1 MQGLENNNIDLKNL
15 PSTPLY
21 PLKKPILTPEQLEQ
35 KKKDLIADLNQKS
48 KELTDLG
55 LLDKLGGF
63 VGYQTDNAKEREK
76 QLTDLKTQAL
86 DNKIEFKDLP
96 NALKDDYYNKA
107 ETSIL
112 NPLKTKNEI
121 AKKDYQKDLQRKAIL
136 QKKSQELTESDKEL
150 IVNDSGFFNNALDAI
165 TGKSEVEKL
174 KEFKEKEKAKDITK
188 EIQKAYSA
196 FSNIDK
202 NKDFFSLF
210 SSPDKEAQEKAKQ
223 DFETIAKNLYHF
235 DSVIYN
241 EKNEPFVTKGDK
253 VYKINDGFIDN
264 FTQSL
269 VNNKFSIAGS
279 VAGGITGAKY
289 GKNVGA
295 LGLVGGAIAGAA
307 LGSTIGAA
315 SDAIVT
321 NLALD
326 RENKADEIIRHAL
339 SEGALSLATD
349 TIMLGAGK
357 AIKPLVKAPLK
368 LAEMSMPF
376 QFTKNFFTGNTK
388 RASEIIENTLS
399 KEQQQALKEFSA
411 QFGGETKI
419 NQESGKDFL
428 RDKIKSVFKGDE
440 NKLKAYDKVK
450 EILTLDNHKE
460 QQQAFIRAIRSDETG
475 NTLAFLVEAANLSPK
490 ANANLKSIL
499 NQTTENLTKSLKQ
512 FDLKDYEIKSVF
524 DNLEQGTKESY
535 DKALN
540 EIIGKLYD
548 NSYKVNLRESV
559 QDATNFEKFLNDLKA
574 QGEIDPQ
581 AKSFLRQIEEN
592 VYNPNGVTYEQLKN
606 SRQLINAYLR
616 NVKDPSTL
624 GYIQKASANFLKNDI
639 DSAIES
645 LLKQNKSAYEKI
657 SELQK
662 SAISDYRDMKQ
673 ALELVDKAKI
683 RDKNTQESDAIS
695 SLMKIIQGQGQK
707 DLTNYQALTKGL
719 NQSDKERLELSML
732 NRLMEQSLKQDESLK
747 VFDSAQFFNK
757 LNEFKEDVFTTPK
770 AKEYIDI
777 ASGFHKLFKNDAKIA
792 ESLKPAITKNLSQG
806 LATSLSGALKYQW
819 TKFTLG
825 TLYRNAPD
833 RILGVKLPKALNEA
847 TAGAALKYHLKRALE
862 RSHSISDFS
871 KNLELS
877 AQNAKFSNNTLKIIE
892 ELNNGVK
899 QASEE
904 IKAKATKY
912 EKALQELQKIDES
925 KLTKEQQQV
934 LKVFKGELD
943 PTEIKGIDLNDLYI
957 LDQGTRHAT
966 TKKILVKHYGEEN
979 TGGLTNDELINM
991 SEVIK
996 NGSVLLESFE
1006 RLKNGFRYGY
1016 EWENNGVKLRL
1027 VVDDLNDGNKIFD
1040 FYRNF
1045 KDFRDARPQPST
1057 SKDNGTQPITLD
1069 ENNPTQKP
1077 LKDQEDLLKNTEL
1090 NNETTQEVKNLSPL
1104 EQANAEKLAKL
1115 ESEAKQ
1121 SEQEFLKAKEQELKR
1136 KEALKKKLEHERGN
1150 AGNIESQTK
1159 IEVGEDIPTEIQA
1172 QIPKSRVRLNERE
1185 IYDLDYAIVKAKDLK
1200 PSFTTGG
1207 TQKRTDMNEE
1217 QIKSIAENFDPKK
1230 IFGSGGFED
1239 LPIILHDGQVIAGN
1253 HRIQGMLN
1261 FTPKSRYIYN
1271 KAIKEYYH
1279 IDLKPDELLV
1289 RVPHQRLDNT
1299 EINNL
1304 AASSN
1309 QGRFNS
1315 ESDHAIAVLSHY
1327 EAKLKELDQKL
1338 DADSIYSLKNIVA
1351 KNLNF
1356 DKATHPNVGDSNLAL
1371 LMFNMPRTKTQ
1382 GIELLNRWQ
1391 KEFSNDIKSYEKV
1404 KKMFVDNAGSFHNLI
1419 HDMNF
1424 PKVSLNAYL
1433 SDIMDR
1439 SFANLKNYQSTS
1451 ESLKDLSEKF
1461 YKTSSLEMF
1470 EKSDQSVS
1478 DISEILGGAIA
1489 RFARFDD
1496 PSKALFEALRSDNI
1510 KKGLKDFKI
1519 ADEAK
1524 DMFNPDSKEF
1534 KDIDIYDF
1542 THYLLMV
1549 NREPNENNPVLNR
1562 LIQAV
1567 KDMQKESEKG
1577 IKKPKLETPSEWG
1590 PNYSEFKNDGLGAI
1604 NKLLETKKGFVAG
1617 AFYKEGLGDIDLVW
1631 GNKDYGLEH
1640 ILEKRKKQYKRL
1652 GLTPEQ
1658 AKERTN
1664 ELIKEIPN
1672 IIQKGLK
1679 KEDKPGYAVIILNN
1693 SKVVL
1698 SKFKGDNELKNHY
1711 MITSF
1716 EVDDNVLRELE
1727 TIATLSNDY
1736 RDGINYSISNL
1747 IEPNPTTNAIKTQE
1761 LSPLELANAEKL
1773 AKLETEKETKA
1784 EAVKKLNFD
1793 EIKKLIDESP
1803 RTGSS
1808 MPILGMQ
1815 NLNAE
1820 AVEYIQKNHK
1830 RIAVEKI
1837 EPSFAKDL
1845 KLKYPDDARAVIDY
1859 QAINHILKEHKN
1871 LAYEDIANYRGLFK
1885 QANETLKLKDNQ
1897 NRPVVASFNQINEF
1911 FVVVEQVSNAKNEL
1925 MLKTMYKARGNYKD
1939 SLIYKKTLA
1948 KSQNSN

>member
-1 MQGLENNNIDLKNL
+1 MQAENMDIDLKNL
-15 PSTPLY
+15 PSAPLY
-21 PLKKPILTPEQLEQ
+21 PLKNPTLTPEQLEQ
-35 KKKDLIADLNQKS
+35 KRKELIVDLNQKS
-48 KELTDLG
+48 KELTELG

-63 VGYQTDNAKEREK
+63 VGYQTQNAKDREK
-76 QLTDLKTQAL
+76 QLTDLKTQAI
-86 DNKIEFKDLP
+86 DNKLDFKDLP
-96 NALKDDYYNKA
+96 NALKDEYYNNA
-107 ETSIL
+107 ETSLL

-121 AKKDYQKDLQRKAIL
+121 AKEDYQKDLQRKEIL
-136 QKKSQELTESDKEL
+136 KKTSQELTKSDKDL
-150 IVNDSGFFNNALDAI
+150 IYNDNGFFNNALDFVA
-165 TGKSEVEKL
+165 GASEADKL
-174 KEFKEKEKAKDITK
+174 KEYKEKQKAKDVTK

-210 SSPDKEAQEKAKQ
+210 TGTDKEAQEKAKK

-241 EKNEPFVTKGDK
+241 EKNEPFVVKGDK

-269 VNNKFSIAGS
+269 LNNKFSIAGS
-279 VAGGITGAKY
+279 VTGGLAGAKY
-289 GKNVGA
+289 AKSAGA

-307 LGSTIGAA
+307 LGATVGSA
-315 SDAIVT
+315 SDAIIT

-326 RENKADEIIRHAL
+326 KENKADEIIRHAL

-349 TIMLGAGK
+349 TLMLGAGK
-357 AIKPLVKAPLK
+357 VVKPLAKAPLK

-376 QFTKNFFTGNTK
+376 QFTKNFFTGNAK
-388 RASEIIENTLS
+388 RASEIIETTLS
-399 KEQQQALKEFSA
+399 KEQQEALKEFSA
-411 QFGGETKI
+411 HFGGETKI
-419 NQESGKDFL
+419 NTNNTNDFL

-440 NKLKAYDKVK
+440 SKLNAYDKVK

-548 NSYKVNLRESV
+548 DSYKVNLRESV
-559 QDATNFEKFLNDLKA
+559 QDLTGFEKFLNDLKA

-639 DSAIES
+639 DNAIDS
-645 LLKQNKSAYEKI
+645 LLKQNNSAYEKI

-662 SAISDYRDMKQ
+662 SAISDYREMKQ

-683 RDKNTQESDAIS
+683 RDKNTQASDAVN
-695 SLMKIIQGQGQK
+695 SLIKIIKAQGQK
-707 DLTNYQALTKGL
+707 DLSNYHALTKGL
-719 NQSDKERLELSML
+719 NESDKERLELSIL
-732 NRLMEQSLKQDESLK
+732 NRLAEESLKQDETLK
-747 VFDSAQFFNK
+747 VFDSAHFFNK
-757 LNEFKEDVFTTPK
+757 LNEFKDEVFSTPK

-792 ESLKPAITKNLSQG
+792 ESLKPATTKNLSQG
-806 LATSLSGALKYQW
+806 LATTLSGALKYQW

-833 RILGVKLPKALNEA
+833 RILGIKLPKALNEA
-847 TAGAALKYHLKRALE
+847 TAGAALKYHIKRALE
-862 RSHSISDFS
+862 RSHTISDFS

-877 AQNAKFSNNTLKIIE
+877 AKNSQFTNNTLKIIE
-892 ELNNGVK
+892 ELNNSVK

-904 IKAKATKY
+904 LKEKATKY
-912 EKALQELQKIDES
+912 EKALKELEKIDES
-925 KLTKEQQQV
+925 KLSKEQQQV

-943 PTEIKGIDLNDLYI
+943 SATIKGVDLEDLYT
-957 LDQGTRHAT
+957 LEQGTRNEGA
-966 TKKILVKHYGEEN
+966 KKILIKHYGVEN
-979 TGGLTNDELINM
+979 TGGLTNEELLNM
-991 SEVIK
+991 GEVIK

-1006 RLKNGFRYGY
+1006 KRNNGVRYAY

-1027 VVDDLNDGNKIFD
+1027 VVDDLDSGNKIFD
-1040 FYRNF
+1040 FYSDRNF
-1045 KDFRDARPQPST
+1045 TDYKGVSLLSEST
-1057 SKDNGTQPITLD
+1057 LNASKNTD
-1069 ENNPTQKP
+1069 EKIINKKP
-1077 LKDQEDLLKNTEL
+1077 LTSQEDLLK
-1090 NNETTQEVKNLSPL
+1090 TQENLKENTQDLSPL
-1104 EQANAEKLAKL
+1104 ELAKAEKLSKL
-1115 ESEAKQ
+1115 ESDRIE
-1121 SEQEFLKAKEQELKR
+1121 SEKEYLKAKEQEQAR
-1136 KEALKKKLEHERGN
+1136 KAALKKKLEHERGN

-1159 IEVGEDIPTEIQA
+1159 IEVGEDIPVQVKT

-1185 IYDLDYAIVKAKDLK
+1185 IYDLNYAIVKAKDLK

-1217 QIKSIAENFDPKK
+1217 QIKSISENFDPKK

-1253 HRIQGMLN
+1253 HRVQGMLN
-1261 FTPKSRYIYN
+1261 FTPKSRFSYE

-1289 RVPHQRLDNT
+1289 RLPSKRLNNT

-1327 EAKLKELDQKL
+1327 ESKLKELETKL
-1338 DADSIYSLKNIVA
+1338 NADSVYSLKNMVA

-1356 DKATHPNVGDSNLAL
+1356 DKATHPNVTDSNLAL
-1371 LMFNMPRTKTQ
+1371 LMYNMPRTKTQ

-1391 KEFSNDIKSYEKV
+1391 KEFSNDTKSYEKV

-1419 HDMNF
+1419 HDMSF
-1424 PKVSLNAYL
+1424 PNVSLNAYL

-1461 YKTSSLEMF
+1461 YKTHSLEMF
-1470 EKSDQSVS
+1470 EKSDQNTS

-1510 KKGLKDFKI
+1510 KKGLKEFKI
-1519 ADEAK
+1519 ADVTK
-1524 DMFNPDSKEF
+1524 DMFDPNSKEF

-1549 NREPNENNPVLNR
+1549 NREPSENNPSLNR

-1567 KDMQKESEKG
+1567 KDMQKE
-1577 IKKPKLETPSEWG
+1577 
-1590 PNYSEFKNDGLGAI
+1590 
-1604 NKLLETKKGFVAG
+1604 
-1617 AFYKEGLGDIDLVW
+1617 
-1631 GNKDYGLEH
+1631 
-1640 ILEKRKKQYKRL
+1640 
-1652 GLTPEQ
+1652 
-1658 AKERTN
+1658 
-1664 ELIKEIPN
+1664 
-1672 IIQKGLK
+1672 
-1679 KEDKPGYAVIILNN
+1679 
-1693 SKVVL
+1693 
-1698 SKFKGDNELKNHY
+1698 
-1711 MITSF
+1711 
-1716 EVDDNVLRELE
+1716 
-1727 TIATLSNDY
+1727 
-1736 RDGINYSISNL
+1736 
-1747 IEPNPTTNAIKTQE
+1747 
-1761 LSPLELANAEKL
+1761 
-1773 AKLETEKETKA
+1773 
-1784 EAVKKLNFD
+1784 
-1793 EIKKLIDESP
+1793 
-1803 RTGSS
+1803 
-1808 MPILGMQ
+1808 
-1815 NLNAE
+1815 
-1820 AVEYIQKNHK
+1820 
-1830 RIAVEKI
+1830 
-1837 EPSFAKDL
+1837 
-1845 KLKYPDDARAVIDY
+1845 
-1859 QAINHILKEHKN
+1859 
-1871 LAYEDIANYRGLFK
+1871 
-1885 QANETLKLKDNQ
+1885 
-1897 NRPVVASFNQINEF
+1897 
-1911 FVVVEQVSNAKNEL
+1911 NAKHRKE
-1925 MLKTMYKARGNYKD
+1925 
-1939 SLIYKKTLA
+1939 
-1948 KSQNSN
+1948 

>member
-1 MQGLENNNIDLKNL
+1 MQALENNEIDFKNL
-15 PSTPLY
+15 LSTSTPLY
-21 PLKKPILTPEQLEQ
+21 PLKNPILTPEQLEQ
-35 KKKDLIADLNQKS
+35 KKKDLIVDLNQKS
-48 KELTDLG
+48 KELTELG

-86 DNKIEFKDLP
+86 DNKLEFKDLP
-96 NALKDDYYNKA
+96 SALKDEYYNKA

-121 AKKDYQKDLQRKAIL
+121 AKEDYQKDLQRKEIL
-136 QKKSQELTESDKEL
+136 QKTSKELTQSDKEL
-150 IVNDSGFFNNALDAI
+150 ITNDSGFFNHALDAI
-165 TGKSEVEKL
+165 IGASEVEKL
-174 KEFKEKEKAKDITK
+174 KEYKEKEKAKDITK

-202 NKDFFSLF
+202 NKDFFSF
-210 SSPDKEAQEKAKQ
+210 FTDTDKEAQEKAKK

-235 DSVIYN
+235 NSVIYN
-241 EKNEPFVTKGDK
+241 EKNEPFVIKGDK

-269 VNNKFSIAGS
+269 LNNKFSIAGGVS
-279 VAGGITGAKY
+279 GAIAGAKY
-289 GKNVGA
+289 GKNLGA
-295 LGLVGGAIAGAA
+295 LGLVGGSIAGAA
-307 LGSTIGAA
+307 LGGATGGAA
-315 SDAIVT
+315 DAVIT
-321 NLALD
+321 NLVLD
-326 RENKADEIIRHAL
+326 KENRADEIIRHAL

-349 TIMLGAGK
+349 TIILAGK
-357 AIKPLVKAPLK
+357 AIKPLIKAPLK

-388 RASEIIENTLS
+388 RASEIIESTLS

-419 NQESGKDFL
+419 NAENSKDFL
-428 RDKIKSVFKGDE
+428 RDKIASVFKGDE
-440 NKLKAYDKVK
+440 SKLKAYDSIK
-450 EILTLDNHKE
+450 EILTLDDHKE
-460 QQQAFIRAIRSDETG
+460 RQLAFIRAIRSDETG

-499 NQTTENLTKSLKQ
+499 NQTTENLTKSLRQ

-548 NSYKVNLRESV
+548 DSYKVNLRESV
-559 QDATNFEKFLNDLKA
+559 QDTTNFEKFLNDLKA
-574 QGEIDPQ
+574 QGQIDPQ
-581 AKSFLRQIEEN
+581 AKSFLRQVEEN

-639 DSAIES
+639 DNAIES
-645 LLKQNKSAYEKI
+645 LLKQNKSAYQKI

-683 RDKNTQESDAIS
+683 RDKNTQESDAIN

-719 NQSDKERLELSML
+719 SQSDKERLELSML
-732 NRLMEQSLKQDESLK
+732 NRLLEQSLKQDESLK
-747 VFDSAQFFNK
+747 VFDSAQFLNK
-757 LNEFKEDVFTTPK
+757 LNEFKDDVFTTPK
-770 AKEYIDI
+770 AKEYINI

-792 ESLKPAITKNLSQG
+792 DALKPAITKNLSQG
-806 LATSLSGALKYQW
+806 LATTLSGALKYQW

-833 RILGVKLPKALNEA
+833 RILGIKLPKALNEA

-862 RSHSISDFS
+862 RSHSISEFS
-871 KNLELS
+871 KNLNLS

-892 ELNNGVK
+892 ELTNGIK

-904 IKAKATKY
+904 IKEATRTSNLVKSIR
-912 EKALQELQKIDES
+912 EQDTRPFEVIED
-925 KLTKEQQQV
+925 KEAF
-934 LKVFKGELD
+934 FK
-943 PTEIKGIDLNDLYI
+943 DLNKNLKDS
-957 LDQGTRHAT
+957 AT
-966 TKKILVKHYGEEN
+966 PLPKGMSVEEFKQ
-979 TGGLTNDELINM
+979 
-991 SEVIK
+991 S
-996 NGSVLLESFE
+996 LESVENKDRFLEHLKTRENADE
-1006 RLKNGFRYGY
+1006 RLELLNLV
-1016 EWENNGVKLRL
+1016 EPILREPHIEIFIK
-1027 VVDDLNDGNKIFD
+1027 DKDGAIKKEYIKA
-1040 FYRNF
+1040 F
-1045 KDFRDARPQPST
+1045 KDENKTRLYMLITQDNDTILRTFIPKLNERYMRSHVRDADIIHSFIQPNRTAKS
-1057 SKDNGTQPITLD
+1057 DNALSD
-1069 ENNPTQKP
+1069 VVVYENNPTPKP
-1077 LKDQEDLLKNTEL
+1077 ATSQEDLLKNTENL
-1090 NNETTQEVKNLSPL
+1090 NETTPKPTHLSPL

-1115 ESEAKQ
+1115 ESEQLA

-1159 IEVGEDIPTEIQA
+1159 IEVGEDIPTRVQA

-1217 QIKSIAENFDPKK
+1217 QIKSISQNFDPKK

-1253 HRIQGMLN
+1253 HRVQGMLN
-1261 FTPKSRYIYN
+1261 FTPKSRFAYE

-1279 IDLKPDELLV
+1279 IDLKPDDLLV
-1289 RVPHQRLDNT
+1289 RVPHQRLNNT

-1327 EAKLKELDQKL
+1327 EAKLKELEKKL

-1424 PKVSLNAYL
+1424 PNVSLNAYL

-1470 EKSDQSVS
+1470 EKSEQTTS

-1496 PSKALFEALRSDNI
+1496 PSNALFEALRSDNI
-1510 KKGLKDFKI
+1510 KKGLKEFKI
-1519 ADEAK
+1519 ADITK

-1549 NREPNENNPVLNR
+1549 NREPNENNPTLKR
-1562 LIQAV
+1562 LIEAV

-1577 IKKPKLETPSEWG
+1577 IKKVSKKTTEETE
-1590 PNYSEFKNDGLGAI
+1590 
-1604 NKLLETKKGFVAG
+1604 KG
-1617 AFYKEGLGDIDLVW
+1617 I
-1631 GNKDYGLEH
+1631 
-1640 ILEKRKKQYKRL
+1640 
-1652 GLTPEQ
+1652 
-1658 AKERTN
+1658 KERSFKV
-1664 ELIKEIPN
+1664 I
-1672 IIQKGLK
+1672 
-1679 KEDKPGYAVIILNN
+1679 EDKEA
-1693 SKVVL
+1693 
-1698 SKFKGDNELKNHY
+1698 FLK
-1711 MITSF
+1711 
-1716 EVDDNVLRELE
+1716 DL
-1727 TIATLSNDY
+1727 
-1736 RDGINYSISNL
+1736 
-1747 IEPNPTTNAIKTQE
+1747 NAIKPM
-1761 LSPLELANAEKL
+1761 PLPKEIDTESFLNAFNGVKNKENFIKHLRGKLDSKHRLAYLHLVEPTL
-1773 AKLETEKETKA
+1773 KEPDITLIFK
-1784 EAVKKLNFD
+1784 EQGKEVKK
-1793 EIKKLIDESP
+1793 EHIKAFQGDPKTIYYFLVTQDNDSKLITGL
-1803 RTGSS
+1803 RTS
-1808 MPILGMQ
+1808 
-1815 NLNAE
+1815 E
-1820 AVEYIQKNHK
+1820 
-1830 RIAVEKI
+1830 
-1837 EPSFAKDL
+1837 
-1845 KLKYPDDARAVIDY
+1845 
-1859 QAINHILKEHKN
+1859 
-1871 LAYEDIANYRGLFK
+1871 NY
-1885 QANETLKLKDNQ
+1885 
-1897 NRPVVASFNQINEF
+1897 
-1911 FVVVEQVSNAKNEL
+1911 
-1925 MLKTMYKARGNYKD
+1925 LKTEIDKADIIHSFIPQD
-1939 SLIYKKTLA
+1939 S
-1948 KSQNSN
+1948 

>member
-1 MQGLENNNIDLKNL
+1 MKAENADIDLKNL

-21 PLKKPILTPEQLEQ
+21 PLKNPILTPEQLEQ
-35 KKKDLIADLNQKS
+35 KRKDLIVDLNQKS
-48 KELTDLG
+48 KELTELG
-55 LLDKLGGF
+55 LLDKLGSF

-86 DNKIEFKDLP
+86 DNKLDFKDLP
-96 NALKDDYYNKA
+96 NAIKDDYYNKA
-107 ETSIL
+107 ETSL
-112 NPLKTKNEI
+112 FNPLKTKNEI
-121 AKKDYQKDLQRKAIL
+121 AKEDYQKDLQRKAIL
-136 QKKSQELTESDKEL
+136 NKTSKEITESDKEL
-150 IVNDSGFFNNALDAI
+150 ISDDSGFFNNALDAI
-165 TGKSEVEKL
+165 TGKSEAEKL
-174 KEFKEKEKAKDITK
+174 KEYKEKEKAKDITR

-210 SSPDKEAQEKAKQ
+210 TSPDKESQEKARQ

-241 EKNEPFVTKGDK
+241 EKNEPFVVKGNK

-269 VNNKFSIAGS
+269 LNNKFSLAGS
-279 VAGGITGAKY
+279 VAGGLTGAKY
-289 GKNVGA
+289 GKNAGA
-295 LGLVGGAIAGAA
+295 LGLVGGAIAGAV
-307 LGSTIGAA
+307 LGASAGAA

-357 AIKPLVKAPLK
+357 ALKPLAKTPLK
-368 LAEMSMPF
+368 LAEMSIPF
-376 QFTKNFFTGNTK
+376 QFTKNFFTGNAK
-388 RASEIIENTLS
+388 RASEIIETTLS
-399 KEQQQALKEFSA
+399 KEQQEALKEFSA

-419 NQESGKDFL
+419 NANNANDFL

-440 NKLKAYDKVK
+440 AKLKAYDKVK

-475 NTLAFLVEAANLSPK
+475 NTLAFLIEAANLSPK

-548 NSYKVNLRESV
+548 DSYKVNLRENI
-559 QDATNFEKFLNDLKA
+559 QDVTNFEKFLNDLKA
-574 QGEIDPQ
+574 QGEIDVQ
-581 AKSFLRQIEEN
+581 AKSFLRQIDQN

-639 DSAIES
+639 DNAIES

-662 SAISDYRDMKQ
+662 SAISEYRDMKQ

-683 RDKNTQESDAIS
+683 RDKNTQESDAVN
-695 SLMKIIQGQGQK
+695 SLMNIIKAQGQK
-707 DLTNYQALTKGL
+707 DLSNYTALTKGL
-719 NQSDKERLELSML
+719 NESDKERLELTML
-732 NRLMEQSLKQDESLK
+732 NRLMEESLKQNESLK
-747 VFDSAQFFNK
+747 VFDSAHFFNK
-757 LNEFKEDVFTTPK
+757 LNEFKDEVFSTPK

-792 ESLKPAITKNLSQG
+792 ESLKPATTKNLSQG
-806 LATSLSGALKYQW
+806 LATTLSGALKYQW

-847 TAGAALKYHLKRALE
+847 TAGAALKYHIKRALE
-862 RSHSISDFS
+862 RSHSINDFS
-871 KNLELS
+871 KQLELS
-877 AQNAKFSNNTLKIIE
+877 AKNSQFTNNTLKIIE

-904 IKAKATKY
+904 LKEKAFDLQHAITPLKEFGKNYPEFALKPKEALEKLLQEKNGQVAGAAFRDDLGGIDFVWGNKDHGLEHILKKREKQYTRLGLNAEQIKERTDELIKEIPNILQKGFKQEDKPGYAVITLNNSKVILSKFKGDNELKNHYMITSFERD
-912 EKALQELQKIDES
+912 EKALR
-925 KLTKEQQQV
+925 
-934 LKVFKGELD
+934 ELD
-943 PTEIKGIDLNDLYI
+943 TIATLSNDYRDGINYSISNLNEPNL
-957 LDQGTRHAT
+957 TP
-966 TKKILVKHYGEEN
+966 KP
-979 TGGLTNDELINM
+979 LTNQE
-991 SEVIK
+991 E
-996 NGSVLLESFE
+996 LLE
-1006 RLKNGFRYGY
+1006 
-1016 EWENNGVKLRL
+1016 
-1027 VVDDLNDGNKIFD
+1027 
-1040 FYRNF
+1040 
-1045 KDFRDARPQPST
+1045 
-1057 SKDNGTQPITLD
+1057 
-1069 ENNPTQKP
+1069 NPPK
-1077 LKDQEDLLKNTEL
+1077 
-1090 NNETTQEVKNLSPL
+1090 TTQTPLSPL

-1115 ESEAKQ
+1115 ESERLE
-1121 SEQEFLKAKEQELKR
+1121 SEKEFTRLKEQEIAR

-1150 AGNIESQTK
+1150 AGNIESATK
-1159 IEVGEDIPTEIQA
+1159 IEVGEDIPTHTQA

-1185 IYDLDYAIVKAKDLK
+1185 IYDLNYAIVKAKDLK

-1217 QIKSIAENFDPKK
+1217 QIKSIAQNFDPKK

-1261 FTPKSRYIYN
+1261 FTPKSRFAYE
-1271 KAIKEYYH
+1271 KAVKEYYH

-1289 RVPHQRLDNT
+1289 RIPNKRLNNT

-1327 EAKLKELDQKL
+1327 EPKLKELEKQL
-1338 DADSIYSLKNIVA
+1338 NADSVYSLKNMVA

-1356 DKATHPNVGDSNLAL
+1356 DKATHPNVGDSNLSL

-1391 KEFSNDIKSYEKV
+1391 KEFTNDIKSYEKV

-1419 HDMNF
+1419 HDMSF
-1424 PKVSLNAYL
+1424 PNVSLNAYL

-1439 SFANLKNYQSTS
+1439 SFANLKNYQTTS

-1461 YKTSSLEMF
+1461 YKTNSLEMF
-1470 EKSDQSVS
+1470 EKSDQGAS
-1478 DISEILGGAIA
+1478 DISEILGASVA

-1510 KKGLKDFKI
+1510 KKGLKEFKI
-1519 ADEAK
+1519 ADVTK
-1524 DMFNPDSKEF
+1524 DMFDPNSKEF

-1549 NREPNENNPVLNR
+1549 NREPNENNPTLKR
-1562 LIQAV
+1562 LIEAI
-1567 KDMQKESEKG
+1567 KDMQKESE
-1577 IKKPKLETPSEWG
+1577 
-1590 PNYSEFKNDGLGAI
+1590 
-1604 NKLLETKKGFVAG
+1604 
-1617 AFYKEGLGDIDLVW
+1617 
-1631 GNKDYGLEH
+1631 
-1640 ILEKRKKQYKRL
+1640 
-1652 GLTPEQ
+1652 
-1658 AKERTN
+1658 
-1664 ELIKEIPN
+1664 
-1672 IIQKGLK
+1672 
-1679 KEDKPGYAVIILNN
+1679 
-1693 SKVVL
+1693 
-1698 SKFKGDNELKNHY
+1698 
-1711 MITSF
+1711 
-1716 EVDDNVLRELE
+1716 
-1727 TIATLSNDY
+1727 
-1736 RDGINYSISNL
+1736 
-1747 IEPNPTTNAIKTQE
+1747 
-1761 LSPLELANAEKL
+1761 
-1773 AKLETEKETKA
+1773 
-1784 EAVKKLNFD
+1784 
-1793 EIKKLIDESP
+1793 
-1803 RTGSS
+1803 
-1808 MPILGMQ
+1808 
-1815 NLNAE
+1815 
-1820 AVEYIQKNHK
+1820 
-1830 RIAVEKI
+1830 
-1837 EPSFAKDL
+1837 
-1845 KLKYPDDARAVIDY
+1845 
-1859 QAINHILKEHKN
+1859 
-1871 LAYEDIANYRGLFK
+1871 
-1885 QANETLKLKDNQ
+1885 
-1897 NRPVVASFNQINEF
+1897 
-1911 FVVVEQVSNAKNEL
+1911 
-1925 MLKTMYKARGNYKD
+1925 
-1939 SLIYKKTLA
+1939 
-1948 KSQNSN
+1948 

>member
-1 MQGLENNNIDLKNL
+1 MQAENTDIDLKNL

-21 PLKKPILTPEQLEQ
+21 PLKNPILTPEQLEQ
-35 KKKDLIADLNQKS
+35 KRKDLIVDLNQKS
-48 KELTDLG
+48 KELTELG
-55 LLDKLGGF
+55 LLDKLGEF

-86 DNKIEFKDLP
+86 DNKLEFKDLP
-96 NALKDDYYNKA
+96 NAIKDDYYNKA
-107 ETSIL
+107 ETSL
-112 NPLKTKNEI
+112 FNPLKTKNEI
-121 AKKDYQKDLQRKAIL
+121 AKEDYQKDLQRKAIL
-136 QKKSQELTESDKEL
+136 QKKSQELTQSDKEL
-150 IVNDSGFFNNALDAI
+150 IANDSGFFNNALDAI
-165 TGKSEVEKL
+165 TGISEAQKL
-174 KEFKEKEKAKDITK
+174 KEYKEKEKAKDITK

-202 NKDFFSLF
+202 NKDFFSF
-210 SSPDKEAQEKAKQ
+210 FTDTDKEAQEKAKK
-223 DFETIAKNLYHF
+223 DFETIAINLYHF
-235 DSVIYN
+235 DGVIYN
-241 EKNEPFVTKGDK
+241 EKNEPFVIKGDK

-269 VNNKFSIAGS
+269 LNNKFSIAGG
-279 VAGGITGAKY
+279 VAGAIAGAKA
-289 GKNVGA
+289 GKSAGA
-295 LGLVGGAIAGAA
+295 LGLVGGAIAGSA
-307 LGSTIGAA
+307 LGGITGGAA
-315 SDAIVT
+315 DAVIT

-349 TIMLGAGK
+349 TIFLGAAK
-357 AIKPLVKAPLK
+357 AIKPIVKAPLK

-419 NQESGKDFL
+419 NAENRKDFL

-440 NKLKAYDKVK
+440 NKLKAYDSLK

-475 NTLAFLVEAANLSPK
+475 NTLAFLIEAANLSPK

-524 DNLEQGTKESY
+524 DHLEQGTKESY

-548 NSYKVNLRESV
+548 DSYKVNLRESV
-559 QDATNFEKFLNDLKA
+559 QDLTGFEKFLNDLKA
-574 QGEIDPQ
+574 QGEIDVQ
-581 AKSFLRQIEEN
+581 AKSFLRQLEEN

-639 DSAIES
+639 DNAIES
-645 LLKQNKSAYEKI
+645 LLKQNKSAYKKI

-683 RDKNTQESDAIS
+683 RDKNTQESDAIN

-719 NQSDKERLELSML
+719 QESDKERLELSML

-757 LNEFKEDVFTTPK
+757 LNEFKSDVFTTPK

-806 LATSLSGALKYQW
+806 LATTLSGALKYQW

-847 TAGAALKYHLKRALE
+847 TAGAALKYHIKRALE
-862 RSHSISDFS
+862 RSHSISEFN
-871 KNLELS
+871 KQLELS
-877 AQNAKFSNNTLKIIE
+877 AKNSQFTNNTLKIIE

-899 QASEE
+899 QASAEL
-904 IKAKATKY
+904 IKKASD
-912 EKALQELQKIDES
+912 LQ
-925 KLTKEQQQV
+925 
-934 LKVFKGELD
+934 
-943 PTEIKGIDLNDLYI
+943 
-957 LDQGTRHAT
+957 HAT
-966 TKKILVKHYGEEN
+966 TPLKEFGKNYSEFALKPKEALEKLLQEKNGQVAGAAFRDDLGGIDFVWGNKDYGLEHILKKREKQYTRL
-979 TGGLTNDELINM
+979 GLNAEQIKERTDELLKSIP
-991 SEVIK
+991 EVIEK
-996 NGSVLLESFE
+996 GVLFKDDLGRVSVELNNI
-1006 RLKNGFRYGY
+1006 RVGLKNTWDDNNLNNHFMVTSY
-1016 EWENNGVKLRL
+1016 ERDKKVLREL
-1027 VVDDLNDGNKIFD
+1027 ETNPLLSNDYKGNSNYSALNLNED
-1040 FYRNF
+1040 
-1045 KDFRDARPQPST
+1045 
-1057 SKDNGTQPITLD
+1057 
-1069 ENNPTQKP
+1069 NPTKKS
-1077 LKDQEDLLKNTEL
+1077 LTDQEDLSKNTEL
-1090 NNETTQEVKNLSPL
+1090 HNETTQKPTPLSPL

-1115 ESEAKQ
+1115 ESERLE
-1121 SEQEFLKAKEQELKR
+1121 SEQEFLKAKEQEKQR
-1136 KEALKKKLEHERGN
+1136 KEALKRKLEHERGN
-1150 AGNIESQTK
+1150 AGNIESATK
-1159 IEVGEDIPTEIQA
+1159 IEVGEDIPTQTLKE
-1172 QIPKSRVRLNERE
+1172 IPKSRVRLNERE
-1185 IYDLDYAIVKAKDLK
+1185 IYDLNYAIVKAKDLK

-1253 HRIQGMLN
+1253 HRVQGMLN
-1261 FTPKSRYIYN
+1261 FTPKSRYTYE

-1289 RVPHQRLDNT
+1289 RLPSKRLNNT

-1338 DADSIYSLKNIVA
+1338 DADSIYSLKNMVA

-1371 LMFNMPRTKTQ
+1371 LMYNMPRTKTQ

-1433 SDIMDR
+1433 SNIMDR
-1439 SFANLKNYQSTS
+1439 SFANLKNYQTTS

-1470 EKSDQSVS
+1470 EKSDQSTS
-1478 DISEILGGAIA
+1478 DISEILGSAIA

-1510 KKGLKDFKI
+1510 KKGLKEFKI
-1519 ADEAK
+1519 ADVTK

-1549 NREPNENNPVLNR
+1549 GREPNENNAHLNR

-1577 IKKPKLETPSEWG
+1577 IKGQKLKTPSEWG
-1590 PNYSEFKNDGLGAI
+1590 NNYSEFKGDGLGAI

-1617 AFYKEGLGDIDLVW
+1617 AFHKEGLGDIDLVW

-1640 ILEKRKKQYKRL
+1640 ILKRRIESYIKKGLKPKFAEQRALNLVRMMPEVIEKGKVERDAQGRLKIETKDILVALRDNWQGEPLKSKWVITGFEKKVGNIR
-1652 GLTPEQ
+1652 EQ
-1658 AKERTN
+1658 AK
-1664 ELIKEIPN
+1664 
-1672 IIQKGLK
+1672 
-1679 KEDKPGYAVIILNN
+1679 
-1693 SKVVL
+1693 
-1698 SKFKGDNELKNHY
+1698 F
-1711 MITSF
+1711 
-1716 EVDDNVLRELE
+1716 
-1727 TIATLSNDY
+1727 
-1736 RDGINYSISNL
+1736 
-1747 IEPNPTTNAIKTQE
+1747 
-1761 LSPLELANAEKL
+1761 
-1773 AKLETEKETKA
+1773 
-1784 EAVKKLNFD
+1784 
-1793 EIKKLIDESP
+1793 IDP
-1803 RTGSS
+1803 
-1808 MPILGMQ
+1808 
-1815 NLNAE
+1815 
-1820 AVEYIQKNHK
+1820 
-1830 RIAVEKI
+1830 
-1837 EPSFAKDL
+1837 
-1845 KLKYPDDARAVIDY
+1845 
-1859 QAINHILKEHKN
+1859 
-1871 LAYEDIANYRGLFK
+1871 
-1885 QANETLKLKDNQ
+1885 
-1897 NRPVVASFNQINEF
+1897 
-1911 FVVVEQVSNAKNEL
+1911 
-1925 MLKTMYKARGNYKD
+1925 
-1939 SLIYKKTLA
+1939 SLITKDGEHLA
-1948 KSQNSN
+1948 SSLNSVEPDHTTKN